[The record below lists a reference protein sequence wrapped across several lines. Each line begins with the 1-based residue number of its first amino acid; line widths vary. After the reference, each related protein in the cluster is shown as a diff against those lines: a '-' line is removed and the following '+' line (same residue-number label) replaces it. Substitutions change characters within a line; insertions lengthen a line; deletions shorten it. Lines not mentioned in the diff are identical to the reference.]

1 MFSYVFWLSWS
12 LQLQGPHILPPHVTL
27 VPTLQLSY
35 PPLIAAAV
43 NVRVTV
49 QEFPLLRK
57 IGKVESTVDW
67 KVDSEVE
74 S

>member
-12 LQLQGPHILPPHVTL
+12 LHLQGAHILVTL
-27 VPTLQLSY
+27 VAKLQLSY
-35 PPLIAAAV
+35 PPPIAAAV
-43 NVRVTV
+43 NVHVTV

-57 IGKVESTVDW
+57 ISKVESTVDW